1 MDNKDLVKFYRNA
14 SQYIVTLLGPDGKP
28 IAGESVTFNI
38 NGVFY
43 TRQSNASGQAKL
55 NINLEPGEYVITAEY
70 NGCKVSNNIKVLS
83 VLSASD
89 LTKKYGDS
97 TPFEVMLVDGLGNP
111 LSGATISFNINGVF
125 YNRTTDGG
133 VAKLNINLMAGE
145 YIITSNYNDLNIS
158 NKITIT
164 A

>member
-1 MDNKDLVKFYRNA
+1 
-14 SQYIVTLLGPDGKP
+14 
-28 IAGESVTFNI
+28 
-38 NGVFY
+38 
-43 TRQSNASGQAKL
+43 
-55 NINLEPGEYVITAEY
+55 
-70 NGCKVSNNIKVLS
+70 
-83 VLSASD
+83 
-89 LTKKYGDS
+89 
-97 TPFEVMLVDGLGNP
+97 MLVDGLGNP

-145 YIITSNYNDLNIS
+145 YIITSTYNDLNIS